1 MSGFAEL
8 KQRLQHLQDAAVKGQ
23 ALPHISNDYRNYLQ
37 GRASMA
43 ANIITEIEQ
52 MEENDIQP

>member
-1 MSGFAEL
+1 MSELGEL
-8 KQRLQHLQDAAVKGQ
+8 KRRLQHLQDAAVQGQ
-23 ALPHISNDYRNYLQ
+23 AIPHISTDYRNYLQ

-52 MEENDIQP
+52 MEKEK

>member
-1 MSGFAEL
+1 MNGLTEL
-8 KQRLQHLQDAAVKGQ
+8 KQRLQHLQEAAVKGQ
-23 ALPHISNDYRNYLQ
+23 ALPEISNDYRNYLQ

-52 MEENDIQP
+52 MEEEK